1 MNGVLLRRGNLGTY
15 SKDNVKTESR
25 QPTKKYK
32 IYKERKYAS
41 YSRKKAGSRNC
52 SCKQTDATSKKQTHL
67 SNCYKYVHS
76 TEGKHDKQTKEGM
89 MTMSVSPGL
98 YLD

>member
-25 QPTKKYK
+25 EPTKRYK

-41 YSRKKAGSRNC
+41 YSRKKQAVETAHVN
-52 SCKQTDATSKKQTHL
+52 KQMPRLKANTSKQL
-67 SNCYKYVHS
+67 
-76 TEGKHDKQTKEGM
+76 
-89 MTMSVSPGL
+89 L
-98 YLD
+98 